1 VVLVGHSLGGHIVV
15 SAADRLGPRLLG
27 VVTLDASHPK
37 QWDRLATSM
46 ALSGRALAITESSL
60 RLGLGA

>member
-1 VVLVGHSLGGHIVV
+1 MVLVGHSLGGHIVV